1 MYRSFLLSSPSSL
14 LTYHFVLLVLPLF
27 YYSFGSLSHHILF
40 FLSLFSLVL
49 HFVFLCPSVCCMY
62 VPCMYCTVCLL
73 SVFIFLF
80 TCSCFRL
87 CIEEEYT
94 RMYGICTYNIQYTG
108 TQLSPQHIG
117 IFPSTAHFLF
127 IIR

>member
-1 MYRSFLLSSPSSL
+1 MYRSILLSSPSSL

-49 HFVFLCPSVCCMY
+49 HFGFLCPFVCMY
-62 VPCMYCTVCLL
+62 VCTSTCMSVVCL
-73 SVFIFLF
+73 FIFLF